1 MLRTASI
8 VAVLE
13 SIHSRLLCVGS
24 APLIQRKACRS
35 GALGQASDARIELMA
50 TKTGVCRHGA

>member
-13 SIHSRLLCVGS
+13 SINLRLLCVGS

-50 TKTGVCRHGA
+50 TNAGVCRHGA